1 MDQELLNEFLTESVE
16 NLASIEEQLMAL
28 EADPGNED
36 LVNAI
41 FRVIHTVKGSC
52 GFIGLSRLE
61 KVAHAGETLL
71 GRIRETRWRVDGEM
85 VSLLLECADA
95 IKAIISGIEET
106 GEEPELDHGDLIER
120 LLAAAKQV
128 ESGGAEAG
136 NDAGAGGDD
145 AALAWAA
152 SMPEAAQAL
161 AAQGWRAPEEVI
173 AAGFARLKEEA
184 GLSGADALKVLG
196 LAKATAKAGEQAGGG
211 DAPGGEVEA
220 AAEAAAAE
228 AAPAPE
234 PQAQPQPKADSA
246 PEPAAEPAKESKG
259 AGKAQ
264 PSRPAATVRVDVELL
279 DALMNQVGELV
290 LVRNRL
296 MQMVA
301 GAGSMS
307 FMRVGRELDQVTE
320 QLQAQLLMTRMQPI
334 RTIWSSVP
342 RVVRDISRQLGK
354 RIRVVMDGED
364 TELDRTILAAIKDP
378 LTHIIRNSC
387 DHGIEPPEA
396 RRDAGKP
403 EEGLL
408 RLSAAQESGQIVIVI
423 EDDGAGI
430 PAAKVKEKAVAMGV
444 VSERDA
450 AAMSD
455 QAALQLIFHPGLS
468 TAEKVSNISGRG
480 VGMDVVRSE
489 IEKVGGSVEIGSQP
503 GRGTRL
509 TIRIPLTL
517 AIISS
522 MIIGCRG
529 RRFAVPQ
536 ISIRELLNAPA
547 DDPDW
552 HLIGG
557 QPFYRLRGR
566 LLPVLDLGENLD
578 LGARTPP
585 GGSIVVID
593 AGERSFGLMV
603 DEIVGAEEI
612 VVKPL
617 GAHFRHLA
625 HYGGCSILGDGAV
638 IPILD
643 ANGLAQMIHVSEEA
657 RAAIRLASE
666 QTVAT
671 RNLRHIL
678 IFRHDGSRFAAP
690 MDRIERLEQFPLEAI
705 GRAGG
710 QEVYRYQNDSVIPM
724 LRWGD
729 LIGRRT
735 TPPEEVYGLILAD
748 GERRICLQVD
758 EIEDIIEDEWTVD
771 ATVPDEFFLGS
782 AVIQGQ
788 LTEIVDLDDVLRR
801 ARKGFRSKD
810 ERAPVPLAPL
820 AEAA

>member
-28 EADPGNED
+28 EADPANEE

-52 GFIGLSRLE
+52 GFIGLARLE

-71 GRIRETRWRVDGEM
+71 GRIRETRWQVDGEM

-95 IKAIISGIEET
+95 IKAIIAGIEET
-106 GEEPELDHGDLIER
+106 GEEPALDHGDLIER
-120 LLAAAKQV
+120 LLAAARRV
-128 ESGGAEAG
+128 EAGAE
-136 NDAGAGGDD
+136 DADD
-145 AALAWAA
+145 AAGADGGGQGEASLAWAA
-152 SMPEAAQAL
+152 SMPEACRAL
-161 AAQGWRAPEEVI
+161 EAQGWRTPEAVI
-173 AAGFARLKEEA
+173 GAGFARLKDDA
-184 GLSGADALKVLG
+184 GLSGADALKLLG
-196 LAKATAKAGEQAGGG
+196 LAKAAAKGVAKAETAT
-211 DAPGGEVEA
+211 
-220 AAEAAAAE
+220 
-228 AAPAPE
+228 
-234 PQAQPQPKADSA
+234 
-246 PEPAAEPAKESKG
+246 EPAGEAKPAAKEETKKEANEGVPAAGMADAEKERKG
-259 AGKAQ
+259 AARAQ
-264 PSRPAATVRVDVELL
+264 ASRPAATVRVDVDLL

-301 GAGSMS
+301 SAGSMS

-354 RIRVVMDGED
+354 RIRVAMDGEE

-396 RRDAGKP
+396 RRGAGKP

-444 VSERDA
+444 VSEREA

-657 RAAIRLASE
+657 RAAIRLAGEHAAAS
-666 QTVAT
+666 
-671 RNLRHIL
+671 RDLRHIL
-678 IFRHDGSRFAAP
+678 IFRHDGARFAAP
-690 MDRIERLEQFPLEAI
+690 MDRIERLEQFTLDAI

-710 QEVYRYQNDSVIPM
+710 QEVYRYQGDAVIPM
-724 LRWGD
+724 LRWGE

-771 ATVPDEFFLGS
+771 TPVPDEFFLGS
-782 AVIQGQ
+782 AVIQGR
-788 LTEIVDLDDVLRR
+788 LTEVVDLDDVLRR
-801 ARKGFRSKD
+801 ARKGFRGKD